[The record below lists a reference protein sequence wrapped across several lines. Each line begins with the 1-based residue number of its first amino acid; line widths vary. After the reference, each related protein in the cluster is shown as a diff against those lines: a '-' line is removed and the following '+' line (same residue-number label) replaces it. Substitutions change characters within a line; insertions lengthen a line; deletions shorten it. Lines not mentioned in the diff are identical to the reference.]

1 MWFVLAA
8 VWSIFVM
15 VVVGYL
21 TWRLVPS
28 RSVMAPA
35 PAPEP
40 APRDALASRMRERV
54 VVTCKDGASFVG
66 LLYESDARSLVLRDA
81 AAVGAGENRTDLPL
95 DGELVLLL
103 ADVSYLQRAWVEG
116 GGAWLSS

>member
-1 MWFVLAA
+1 MIIELTLAGMATCLMVLACSA
-8 VWSIFVM
+8 A
-15 VVVGYL
+15 
-21 TWRLVPS
+21 WRLVRPTP
-28 RSVMAPA
+28 VVAPD
-35 PAPEP
+35 P
-40 APRDALASRMRERV
+40 APRDALSSRMRERV

-66 LLYESDARSLVLRDA
+66 LLFESDARSLVLRDA
-81 AAVGAGENRTDLPL
+81 SAVGAGENRTDLPL